1 MRKTYRTSAWLAG
14 LLLIAVGGASAEAA
28 GTSFEIA
35 GTLQEAHPGS
45 GYVVMDGKRYR
56 LEGTTAVISNEGEK
70 LSSASLAPGSKV
82 LLRGVDQRVDK
93 IFVLPA
99 DSDLPHH

>member
-28 GTSFEIA
+28 GTSFEIT
-35 GTLQEAHPGS
+35 GTLQEAYPGS

-56 LEGTTAVISNEGEK
+56 LEAGTVVVSHEGEY
-70 LSSASLAPGSKV
+70 LTAASLKSGSKV
-82 LLRGVDQRVDK
+82 LLRITEDRVNRVHV
-93 IFVLPA
+93 FPAGSALPQ
-99 DSDLPHH
+99 L